1 ILRIDRGQTDVAE
14 QFAAAHQVSQTAFV
28 LEWLAGDRWVI
39 DQLVA
44 QHVTEKFVLRQVL
57 GDELAVL
64 QLRGQGAVWHLD
76 AEELQMLFPV
86 RAGNGVGTHERAPV
100 GLLKTDHH
108 ELTVLEAQARITGAL
123 ETEKRVVPVMNAEN
137 TLVIHV
143 AHDMRFT
150 LRQLQ
155 VFVAVAQQ
163 ESVSR
168 AAVLL
173 SLSQSA
179 ASTSITE
186 LERQSS
192 CQLFDRAGKR
202 LSLNATGRQLL
213 PQAVALLDQAKEI
226 EDLLNG
232 KSGFGSLAVGATLT
246 IGNYLATLLIGSF
259 MQRHPESQVKL
270 HVQNTANIVQQVAHY
285 EIDLGLI
292 EGDCSHPDIEVQTWV
307 EDELVVFCAPQH
319 PLAKK
324 GRASL
329 EELTREAWIL
339 REQGSGTR
347 LTFDQAMR
355 HHLNSLNVR
364 LELEHTEAI
373 KRAVESGLGIGCISR
388 LALRDA
394 FRRGSL
400 VAVET
405 PELDLR
411 RDCPAEHRL
420 RRSSTIKAIVSPA
433 ESGPRP
439 PQSWSAPRTGQRC
452 PYPLRSW
459 TTDADPERCGR
470 WRLQWPSSA
479 VRQSAPTGTRRS
491 RSRARHG

>member
-1 ILRIDRGQTDVAE
+1 
-14 QFAAAHQVSQTAFV
+14 
-28 LEWLAGDRWVI
+28 
-39 DQLVA
+39 
-44 QHVTEKFVLRQVL
+44 
-57 GDELAVL
+57 
-64 QLRGQGAVWHLD
+64 
-76 AEELQMLFPV
+76 
-86 RAGNGVGTHERAPV
+86 
-100 GLLKTDHH
+100 
-108 ELTVLEAQARITGAL
+108 
-123 ETEKRVVPVMNAEN
+123 
-137 TLVIHV
+137 
-143 AHDMRFT
+143 MRFT

-168 AAVLL
+168 AAVQL

-213 PQAVALLDQAKEI
+213 PQAVAFLDQAKEI

-232 KSGFGSLAVGATLT
+232 KSGYGSLAVGATLT

-259 MQRHPESQVKL
+259 MQRHPESRVKL

-319 PLAKK
+319 PLAKR
-324 GRASL
+324 GQATL
-329 EELTREAWIL
+329 DELTHEAWIL

-347 LTFDQAMR
+347 LTFDQSMR

-405 PELDLR
+405 PELDLIR
-411 RDCPAEHRL
+411 QFYFIWHKQKYQTAAIREFLDLCRSFTAGV
-420 RRSSTIKAIVSPA
+420 RRSDEIV
-433 ESGPRP
+433 
-439 PQSWSAPRTGQRC
+439 
-452 PYPLRSW
+452 L
-459 TTDADPERCGR
+459 
-470 WRLQWPSSA
+470 PSIA
-479 VRQSAPTGTRRS
+479 
-491 RSRARHG
+491 